1 MINIPPIK
9 LSTEIKT
16 SPLPDISK
24 TWKIGQLL
32 SATAERGGNAQSQV
46 LLRLGQYTLEART
59 PIALKTGD
67 TVQLVVKSLG
77 DTPILSIQSPARTPS
92 VAAEQLKLYIANQQ
106 DLKTVLDVMNKASR
120 DSLLPRQI
128 KASLDVFLNSQPRL
142 EQLLRPGQIRHW
154 LNNSGILL
162 ESKLHQTPPTGI
174 QQDSKAQLFR
184 LIQLLETSEPGLKIS
199 RSTSHDDIEGIVN
212 RYIKGDIN
220 LKQLARQLVS
230 LLPPTQQL
238 GLQKLL
244 TEAVRIFPGT
254 LPQAALPANLFQL
267 IIHIQQQPNGQE
279 QLESLLTQL
288 KTLSLLLELKTTV
301 SHALAKIISQQL
313 IPLTRETDMPL
324 LLLFDLLIKDRDD
337 SELIKFK
344 VEQDSSN
351 TEQQKAGWNVTLNF
365 NFKSL
370 GPIQARIHL
379 FEQQIATVFQ
389 AEKPATVDI
398 IKQHIEQL
406 QTAYTRAG
414 LDVTN
419 LDVAQGEIH
428 NSRDIPNSVHFL
440 DEKA

>member
-32 SATAERGGNAQSQV
+32 SATAERGGSAQSQV

-67 TVQLVVKSLG
+67 SVQLLVKSLG
-77 DTPILSIQSPARTPS
+77 DTPLLSIQSPARTPS

-106 DLKTVLDVMNKASR
+106 DLKAVLDVMHKVSL

-128 KASLDVFLNSQPRL
+128 KTSVDVFLNSQASI
-142 EQLLRPGQIRHW
+142 EQLLRPSQIRHW
-154 LNNSGILL
+154 LNNSGIFL
-162 ESKLHQTPPTGI
+162 ESKLHQTNPTGI
-174 QQDSKAQLFR
+174 QQDIKAQLFR
-184 LIQLLETSEPGLKIS
+184 LNHLLETAEPGLKIARGAS
-199 RSTSHDDIEGIVN
+199 NDDIEVIVN
-212 RYIKGDIN
+212 RYIKGDLN

-238 GLQKLL
+238 GLQKLV
-244 TEAVRIFPGT
+244 TEAVRIFPGS
-254 LPQAALPANLFQL
+254 LPQAVIPANLL
-267 IIHIQQQPNGQE
+267 PLMVHIQQQPHSRE
-279 QLESLLTQL
+279 QLESLLSQL

-324 LLLFDLLIKDRDD
+324 LLLFDLLIKDRDN

-344 VEQDSSN
+344 IEQDSNSS
-351 TEQQKAGWNVTLNF
+351 EQQNTGWNVTLNF
-365 NFKSL
+365 DFTSL

-379 FEQQIATVFQ
+379 LNQQIATVFQ
-389 AEKPATVDI
+389 AEKPSTVHI
-398 IKQHIEQL
+398 IEQHIEQL
-406 QTAYTRAG
+406 QAAYTRAG
-414 LDVTN
+414 LDVIN

-428 NSRDIPNSVHFL
+428 SSHDIPNSVHIL